1 MAGAP
6 APTLDELGL
15 RALWDSVPPSGQLPA
30 LFLVLPAKEDG
41 TGLRVTAFLVRI
53 RSGGFMVV
61 LPDFVEVTQFLRE
74 QCTSDGSEACAIYPT
89 EVLMETPR
97 GRVLADGPCIL
108 VDLVWEM
115 VALFMRAHPLRSS
128 STFELL
134 RFALNDQPCRPRRS
148 AVAEQ
153 WIHEVMDDD
162 TAGDYVTGLSEEELL
177 VEEDPAG
184 AGGDGSVHLDA
195 LQRRV
200 SELEAVL
207 RQQSPAAATPLARR
221 PATSVTPSR
230 GVLFDGARAIPNTEP
245 REEALARL
253 RSLAGAAPMRFCA
266 HEQAQR
272 AQRPEQ
278 VLESLQQE
286 EGLEALETGEL
297 EEGTRDLE
305 ATVQDPVQRM
315 LLLQTQQL
323 SLLTRQ
329 QQQQQKQ
336 QDPISVRWWGRV
348 FKHGQCNRLPNTLSP
363 FSRLANAS
371 WVGANVAFMKDSDFL
386 ESKMKATSGTTK
398 GVGAQEDEREE
409 PAPKKK
415 KANAG
420 ATTEGSTA

>member
-1 MAGAP
+1 
-6 APTLDELGL
+6 
-15 RALWDSVPPSGQLPA
+15 
-30 LFLVLPAKEDG
+30 
-41 TGLRVTAFLVRI
+41 
-53 RSGGFMVV
+53 MVV

-89 EVLMETPR
+89 QVLMEPPR
-97 GRVLADGPCIL
+97 GRVLTDGPCIL

-115 VALFMRAHPLRSS
+115 VGLFTRAHPLRSS

-148 AVAEQ
+148 ALQAVAEQ

-200 SELEAVL
+200 SELEALL
-207 RQQSPAAATPLARR
+207 RQQSPAAAAPPARR

-245 REEALARL
+245 RQEALARL
-253 RSLAGAAPMRFCA
+253 RSLAGPGAAPMRFCA
-266 HEQAQR
+266 HKRAQR

-286 EGLEALETGEL
+286 EGLEA
-297 EEGTRDLE
+297 
-305 ATVQDPVQRM
+305 
-315 LLLQTQQL
+315 
-323 SLLTRQ
+323 
-329 QQQQQKQ
+329 
-336 QDPISVRWWGRV
+336 
-348 FKHGQCNRLPNTLSP
+348 
-363 FSRLANAS
+363 SRLASSRRAS
-371 WVGANVAFMKDSDFL
+371 EIWRLQFRILSSECF
-386 ESKMKATSGTTK
+386 SFRCS
-398 GVGAQEDEREE
+398 
-409 PAPKKK
+409 
-415 KANAG
+415 
-420 ATTEGSTA
+420 S